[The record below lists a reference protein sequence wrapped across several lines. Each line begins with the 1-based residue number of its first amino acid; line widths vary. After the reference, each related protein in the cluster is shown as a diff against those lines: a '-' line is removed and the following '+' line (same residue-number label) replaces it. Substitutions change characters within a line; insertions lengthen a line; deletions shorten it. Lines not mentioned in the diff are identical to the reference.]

1 MWDSHLEE
9 AEVEADS
16 SHVARLPPATDVSE
30 LQLQVMPAS
39 VAHLHLVQTQTHRPR
54 RPLGHREHQLTA
66 HQLPRQHRYIGEYT
80 K

>member
-30 LQLQVMPAS
+30 LQLQVMPAP
-39 VAHLHLVQTQTHRPR
+39 VAHLHLVQAQTHRQR
-54 RPLGHREHQLTA
+54 RPLGHREHQLTT
-66 HQLPRQHRYIGEYT
+66 HQLQQRHV
-80 K
+80 